1 MENQNEFEFDE
12 YYNRYFNF
20 LTNRRSYNQSGGL
33 KYIQK
38 FDLTQSSL
46 DKLTIEQVIAK
57 AINKF
62 EVDELPARTL
72 VRSDAKLFLMINY
85 RTMVYFPLKDSTKF
99 SELELKKEIF
109 SEVQKILK
117 TAQEISTE
125 ISAHQVLI
133 AGNKIWDSLKTLSN
147 GSW

>member
-1 MENQNEFEFDE
+1 MENQNEFEFDKQF
-12 YYNRYFNF
+12 NRYFNF
-20 LTNRRSYNQSGGL
+20 LLERGSRQYGRIQ
-33 KYIQK
+33 YIQK
-38 FDLTQSSL
+38 FELAQTDL
-46 DKLTIEQVIAK
+46 DKLTVEQVIAK

-62 EVDELPARTL
+62 EVEELPERSI

-85 RTMVYFPLKDSTKF
+85 RTMVYLPLKESRKF

-109 SEVQKILK
+109 DEVQKILK
-117 TAQEISTE
+117 AAQKKSIE

-133 AGNKIWDSLKTLSN
+133 AGSEIWDSLKTLSK